1 MDVNSI
7 FASKLAA
14 ATGAPQTANSAS
26 SASSATGSTSRTVT
40 TSLGKDEFLQ
50 LLVAQ
55 LQNQDPTSPMDNTE
69 FIAQMAQFSALEQM
83 QQLSKSFTYSQAYSL
98 VGKMVSADITND
110 DGTISN
116 ITGTVGG
123 VTTVNDTPYLYIG
136 GNLVS
141 MDTPI
146 TVIGAGMDES
156 LLQGASMIGKYIT
169 GNYLDQDN
177 NIQSISGT
185 VDRVTVVDGEP
196 VLYVGSQAVR
206 LSNVTEVRASAPAQ
220 A

>member
-1 MDVNSI
+1 MDINSI

-14 ATGAPQTANSAS
+14 ATGTSQPAESAS
-26 SASSATGSTSRTVT
+26 STNSSTESTSRKVT

-83 QQLSKSFTYSQAYSL
+83 QQLGKSFTYSQAYSL
-98 VGKMVSADITND
+98 VGKTVSADITNE
-110 DGTISN
+110 DGTTGN

-123 VTTVNDTPYLYIG
+123 VTTINDTPYLFIG

-141 MDTPI
+141 MDTPL

-169 GNYLDQDN
+169 GNYLDKDDKV
-177 NIQSISGT
+177 QSISGT
-185 VDRVTVVDGEP
+185 VDRVAVVDGEP
-196 VLYVGSQAVR
+196 VLYVGSQAVK
-206 LSNVTEVRASAPAQ
+206 LSNVTEVRSSAPDQ

>member
-1 MDVNSI
+1 MDINSI
-7 FASKLAA
+7 FSSKLAA
-14 ATGAPQTANSAS
+14 ATGATQSANSAS
-26 SASSATGSTSRTVT
+26 STGSTSDSTSRTVT

-98 VGKMVSADITND
+98 VGKTVSADITNE

-141 MDTPI
+141 MDTPL

-169 GNYLDQDN
+169 GNYLDKDGKT
-177 NIQSISGT
+177 QSISGT

-196 VLYVGSQAVR
+196 VLYVGSQAVK
-206 LSNVTEVRASAPAQ
+206 LSNVTEVRSSAPTQ